1 MRLIDSHSHL
11 FLEEF
16 ADDLPQVMARA
27 REAGVTHIFMP
38 NIDSTTIEPMLK
50 VCREYVG
57 YCYPMIGLHPTSVNA
72 GYEKELEIV
81 ARELASTNEYVA
93 IGEIGMD
100 LYWDKTYLKEQEIA
114 LNKQIEWALEYNLP
128 IVIHCREAFE
138 PIYNVMKPYRQTSLR
153 GIFHSFTGTAEE
165 AARIMEFPDFKIGIN
180 GVVTFKKSTL
190 PEVLKEIPLERI
202 VLETDSPYLT
212 PAPNRGKRNESANV
226 KYTLTKVAEVYEEL
240 PEYVAQVTSDSALK
254 VFGMLKLGL

>member
-50 VCREYVG
+50 VCSDYSG

-128 IVIHCREAFE
+128 VVIHCREAFE

-180 GVVTFKKSTL
+180 GVVTFKKSAL

-226 KYTLTKVAEVYEEL
+226 KYTLMKVAEVYQES